1 MLPVTIAF
9 KWSSKIDFGFP
20 LLFKLENER
29 KQYIPRKYV
38 HDKINRSS
46 EFQIKRKHNL
56 ILLLLWLFLNEF
68 YCLTFKVKLLKSP
81 AVSFYA
87 DVWMRKS
94 YTYKSAH
101 CTTTGHANYTKL
113 FHCFKIPLGKEESM
127 QLSLTCVGQTN
138 LRSWPVT
145 LDKLP
150 FTLLS
155 GVFS

>member
-1 MLPVTIAF
+1 MIN
-9 KWSSKIDFGFP
+9 KNRFGFP
-20 LLFKLENER
+20 LLYKLENKR
-29 KQYIPRKYV
+29 KQYIQRKYYV
-38 HDKINRSS
+38 HDKINCTSK
-46 EFQIKRKHNL
+46 FQIKRKHNL
-56 ILLLLWLFLNEF
+56 ILRLQLFLNEF

-101 CTTTGHANYTKL
+101 CVTTGHANYTKL
-113 FHCFKIPLGKEESM
+113 FHCFKILLGKEESM
-127 QLSLTCVGQTN
+127 QLSLTCLGQTN

-145 LDKLP
+145 SDKLP
-150 FTLLS
+150 ITFLS